1 MAAEQDL
8 KLDGGAEGEEGSS
21 GGGKK
26 KLIII
31 IIAVFAALNSTF

>member
-21 GGGKK
+21 GNERPVGGQYGMGDP
-26 KLIII
+26 
-31 IIAVFAALNSTF
+31 